1 MIRLLKWYYGSANLR
16 NKLLISY
23 SLLVLLPVL
32 FMGIY
37 SYQLSRDSFLE
48 QTRLS
53 MEDAAASMKVGLEGS
68 ISREDDNLRYL
79 TYNADLRERLE
90 RYPEDATAFTKT
102 LTEDV
107 KPVFWYFITSDRN
120 LNWIRL
126 YSPYLERSIEDFCY
140 SALLVE
146 KEDWYQ
152 KSITYFKTIWRVEE
166 ENIYA
171 SRTLLDAGSSSMP
184 IGVVELELSLKK
196 LTQPI
201 CQIDTQEGGT
211 LLLNSQGE
219 VIFKSPF
226 VNKEL
231 ESRVEKYIQTELPQK
246 FTETDHFLLSEVQE
260 ISNGW
265 KFYYFRDRSA
275 IDWKLKEIQLTTIL
289 LILVSFALLMLLG
302 SLVSRVLTRRILR
315 LQEAAEEISRGNF
328 HVSMDLRYDDEIGVV
343 NKSFEKM
350 QQRMNE
356 MIEETYRLGMEKRK
370 VELQALQA
378 KINPHFLYNCLSS
391 IKWKAIKKN
400 EEDIANIT
408 GLLAKFYR
416 STLNNGRAITTVEN
430 ELQTII
436 SYLELQQST
445 HDNGFDV
452 ILKLQEE
459 GRELLMPNFLLQPL
473 VENAI
478 FHGVD
483 CLEEENLRG
492 RIEFSYFLKE
502 KYLIFQVRNNGP
514 EMDTLSLQENLSH
527 PGRGYG
533 LFNIRER
540 IRLYYDDSR
549 CGVSG
554 QVDKDGMVCFTVCLE
569 QKLKA
574 IDLEQDEKLINR

>member
-1 MIRLLKWYYGSANLR
+1 MIRFFKWYYGSANLR
-16 NKLLISY
+16 NKLFISY

-68 ISREDDNLRYL
+68 ISREDDNIRYL
-79 TYNADLRERLE
+79 TYNAELRERLE
-90 RYPEDATAFTKT
+90 RYQEDATAFTKT
-102 LTEDV
+102 LTEDI

-120 LNWIRL
+120 LNWIRI
-126 YSPYLERSIEDFCY
+126 YSQHLDRSIEDFCH
-140 SALLVE
+140 SARQVE
-146 KEDWYQ
+146 DEEWYLE
-152 KSITYFKTIWRVEE
+152 SMTCFKTIWRVDE

-171 SRTLLDAGSSSMP
+171 SRTLLDAGSSSAP
-184 IGVVELELSLKK
+184 VGVVELELNLKK
-196 LTQPI
+196 MTESI
-201 CQIDTQEGGT
+201 CQIDTDEGGT
-211 LLLNSQGE
+211 LLLDADDR
-219 VIFKSPF
+219 VIFRSPYID
-226 VNKEL
+226 KEM
-231 ESRVEKYIQTELPQK
+231 ENRVEEYIRTVAPLK
-246 FTETDHFLLSEVQE
+246 FTETDRFLLSEVQE
-260 ISNGW
+260 ITNGW
-265 KFYYFRDRSA
+265 KFYYFRDRST
-275 IDWKLKEIQLTTIL
+275 IDWRLKEILITTIFL
-289 LILVSFALLMLLG
+289 TLVSFVLLMLLG
-302 SLVSRVLTRRILR
+302 SLVSRILTQRILR

-356 MIEETYRLGMEKRK
+356 MIEETYQLGMEKRK

-391 IKWKAIKKN
+391 IKWKAIKRN
-400 EEDIANIT
+400 EDDIANIT

-416 STLNNGRAITTVEN
+416 STLNGGRAITTVEN

-445 HDNGFDV
+445 HDHSFDV
-452 ILKLQEE
+452 SLNLQEE

-483 CLEEENLRG
+483 CLEDEQIRG
-492 RIEFSYFLKE
+492 KVEISYYLE
-502 KYLIFQVRNNGP
+502 DKYLVFQVRNNAPGL
-514 EMDTLSLQENLSH
+514 DTSSLQENLRH
-527 PGRGYG
+527 PSKGYG

-540 IRLYYDDSR
+540 IRLYYEDSH
-549 CGVSG
+549 CGLNG
-554 QVDKDGMVCFTVCLE
+554 WVDEEGMVCFSVRLGR
-569 QKLKA
+569 KLKVT
-574 IDLEQDEKLINR
+574 DLEQDNKLINR